1 MHAAGHVPLS
11 AALMIVGAT
20 LCFSSLDTIVKHLSP
35 SYPVPLLVWARW
47 GFQALATLAWLGPR
61 MKFDLVRTTRPGLQV
76 ARGVAIVASG
86 LLFMSA
92 LKYLPLADT
101 TALNYT
107 SPVLVILFATLYMGE
122 RMTPARIAFVV
133 AGIVGMALIVQPGS
147 EIFHGASLLALMAA
161 CVYAAYQIMTRMVA
175 DDDARVTLFY
185 PALICAIVMTPA
197 LPFLD
202 LRPDLPLRDAALV
215 CAAGLLGTLGHFL
228 FILAFQRAPASALTP
243 FTYMQLVWAMLVG
256 WLVFDDLPDGTSM
269 AGMALIAGSGLLMAM
284 VERRNVRAATHEP
297 PAVD

>member
-1 MHAAGHVPLS
+1 MSAGHVPTS
-11 AALMIVGAT
+11 AALLIVGAT
-20 LCFSSLDTIVKHLSP
+20 LCFTSLDSIVKHLSP
-35 SYPVPLLVWARW
+35 SYPIPLLVWARW
-47 GFQALATLAWLGPR
+47 SFQALATALWLGPT
-61 MKFDLVRTTRPGLQV
+61 MGLGLVRTRRPKLQI
-76 ARGVAIVASG
+76 ARGVIIVASG

-107 SPVLVILFATLYMGE
+107 SPVLVILFARVYLKE
-122 RMTPARIAFVV
+122 RMTPRASAFVV
-133 AGIVGMALIVQPGS
+133 AGIVGMLLIVQPGS
-147 EIFHGASLLALMAA
+147 EIFRGASLLALMAA